1 MAFND
6 AASYVLAIKTLWKRY
21 PRSGCQVKALENG
34 WRERIDKG
42 VTIPYAFP
50 CQLKLSHL
58 SLRYSFIIIHRPS
71 TWAPGLTLIN

>member
-1 MAFND
+1 M
-6 AASYVLAIKTLWKRY
+6 
-21 PRSGCQVKALENG
+21 KALENG
-34 WRERIDKG
+34 WRERVDKG

-71 TWAPGLTLIN
+71 TWAPGLFLIN